1 MFQYVCLPAEVLNL
15 ASGKY
20 IIPSDKKNAVDAQA
34 ACASRGMSLAS
45 LETIAETDIVKDY
58 LGSIGK
64 K

>member
-1 MFQYVCLPAEVLNL
+1 VLNL